1 MNETIF
7 QPLSAEEI
15 IQSHRKKRECD
26 HVGQMVRIKRNFTRK
41 ASQKKR
47 IKTMK
52 IKKEQRNLNKSIG
65 GKC

>member
-7 QPLSAEEI
+7 NPLSAEEI
-15 IQSHRKKRECD
+15 IRSHRKKRECD
-26 HVGQMVRIKRNFTRK
+26 YVGQSTNIKRNFTRK
-41 ASQKKR
+41 TAHQKR
-47 IKTMK
+47 IKTMQ

>member
-7 QPLSAEEI
+7 NPLSAEEI
-15 IQSHRKKRECD
+15 IRSHRKKRECD
-26 HVGQMVRIKRNFTRK
+26 YE
-41 ASQKKR
+41 
-47 IKTMK
+47 